1 MKKIII
7 PYLVA
12 TVFYFILRNHCFD
25 LLSWVSAALR
35 FNLTGAFY
43 FVFFF
48 IQLVIASPFLY
59 AWLNYCNSHK
69 FSYLLHVVTFIV
81 LFVFGAISFKYT
93 LMLNVYGGGKNL
105 LGSTYLLLYYTG
117 MFLASKKIFN
127 LKKGKLKIILFF
139 ISLILLLTWGY
150 LYINKLLPFDNYV
163 VNFFGNGINPPSIN
177 SSIYALLIL
186 FVVYFGIS
194 TLEQANNKLLKALLS
209 VFSFIGQGTL
219 YIFLY
224 HMLLKEIL
232 GLLNFYPLGS
242 MIKSIIYICILIF
255 VPVILMKIFSKI
267 KMGFNKILQHTFA
280 ENE

>member
-25 LLSWVSAALR
+25 LLSWFSAALR

-48 IQLVIASPFLY
+48 IQLVIVSPFLY

-69 FSYLLHVVTFIV
+69 FSYLLHAITFIFLV
-81 LFVFGAISFKYT
+81 VFGAISFKYT

-117 MFLASKKIFN
+117 MFLANKGIFN
-127 LKKGKLKIILFF
+127 LKNGKKKIVLFL
-139 ISLILLLTWGY
+139 ISLIFLLVWGY
-150 LYINKLLPFDNYV
+150 LYVNKLLPFDNYV

-194 TLEQANNKLLKALLS
+194 MLEQANNKLLKAILS
-209 VFSFIGQGTL
+209 VVSFIG
-219 YIFLY
+219 
-224 HMLLKEIL
+224 
-232 GLLNFYPLGS
+232 
-242 MIKSIIYICILIF
+242 
-255 VPVILMKIFSKI
+255 
-267 KMGFNKILQHTFA
+267 
-280 ENE
+280 